1 MKIDRSGLISQLE
14 AFALK
19 GNGVVIGAPG
29 IGKSYTLA
37 ELRENLKKGGVHH
50 LILPVERLGSGSDN
64 DLKAVLKRD
73 GDFVSL
79 LRAAVANTKAPAIL
93 IFDGFD

>member
-1 MKIDRSGLISQLE
+1 MKINRPDLISELE

-37 ELRENLKKGGVHH
+37 ELRENLKK
-50 LILPVERLGSGSDN
+50 SGHPSSDFTRR
-64 DLKAVLKRD
+64 AS
-73 GDFVSL
+73 GDSKQ
-79 LRAAVANTKAPAIL
+79 R
-93 IFDGFD
+93 